1 MPIHEMAKDTK
12 ILSLF
17 PEIKLAEAMQDY
29 FHEDP
34 LSSLEKIALYIDVQ
48 PMDQTQG
55 LQSLLNF
62 WHQTS
67 LIPVTSP
74 KISNKSEAKA
84 AVKKYPFQLITLTN
98 AIPFLSKKEAYDASL
113 AALRWNKE
121 VPDFYPLYAFRAL
134 EIGEIEYAKEAMNSL
149 KKINPT
155 LFQLNLKLF
164 ESQLAAAIQRQK
176 F

>member
-1 MPIHEMAKDTK
+1 
-12 ILSLF
+12 
-17 PEIKLAEAMQDY
+17 MQDY
-29 FHEDP
+29 FHQDP

-48 PMDQTQG
+48 PIDQTQG
-55 LQSLLNF
+55 LQSLLDF
-62 WHQTS
+62 WHQAS

-98 AIPFLSKKEAYDASL
+98 AIPFISKKEGYDASL

-121 VPDFYPLYAFRAL
+121 VPDFYPLYAFQAL

-149 KKINPT
+149 KKINPN
-155 LFQLNLKLF
+155 LFQLNLKPF